1 MAADNAALLARMR
14 ARKKSSF
21 QDIMIFNDLGEL
33 VGKGKDKDQDPRA
46 PLSGGLEGL
55 MAVYEHLYGYGFQL
69 AGYQFVGLAVSAVH
83 TDVAWRDQLAYF
95 LLSCGFVVSCFSALL
110 SFACYEY
117 LNGIRRETNEFIVEG
132 LERYRTWLFLPHPLL
147 LVNTAGFAV
156 PFNILAHTMLL
167 PYFAWMLNALSAV
180 LSLGFV
186 VHWTMIVAP
195 QAYPPAK
202 EGDPVLRRRI
212 HQM

>member
-1 MAADNAALLARMR
+1 MPLSNTELVARMR
-14 ARKKSSF
+14 RREKASF
-21 QDIMIFNDLGEL
+21 QDILIFNEL
-33 VGKGKDKDQDPRA
+33 VELVEKGGEQKPRI

-55 MAVYEHLYGYGFQL
+55 MEVYDRLYGYGFSL
-69 AGYQFVGLAVSAVH
+69 AGYQFVGLAVSTVH

-117 LNGIRRETNEFIVEG
+117 LNGIRRETNEFIVAG
-132 LERYRTWLFLPHPLL
+132 LHQYRPWLFLPHPLL
-147 LVNTAGFAV
+147 LVNTAAFAL
-156 PFNILAHTMLL
+156 PFNMLAHTMLL

-186 VHWTMIVAP
+186 VHWKMIVAT
-195 QAYPPAK
+195 QQY
-202 EGDPVLRRRI
+202 GDLKRRI
-212 HQM
+212 SEPANSS